1 MRKYKSSII
10 KRNEQTW
17 LSLDCT
23 VWRVLFYMDTDKM
36 VYRNNAFYFFMI
48 GGWLLSRNP
57 LEKVMFGNL
66 NDGFQTEEKYFSA
79 MTAAIIL
86 GLNHNYLKTDTF
98 HIVVE
103 DACLLLQFLF
113 VFYDF

>member
-1 MRKYKSSII
+1 
-10 KRNEQTW
+10 
-17 LSLDCT
+17 
-23 VWRVLFYMDTDKM
+23 
-36 VYRNNAFYFFMI
+36 MI

-66 NDGFQTEEKYFSA
+66 KDGFQTEEEYFSA
-79 MTAAIIL
+79 MTAVIIL

-103 DACLLLQFLF
+103 DVCLFTTIFVCFL
-113 VFYDF
+113 